1 MNQTQSSNSNDNVDK
16 SQSLPL
22 DDEEIDIIMKDVKN
36 TDIKNNN
43 EKNHNKKLINKEK

>member
-22 DDEEIDIIMKDVKN
+22 DEEIDIIIKDVKN
-36 TDIKNNN
+36 TNKKIIMKRMIIKNY
-43 EKNHNKKLINKEK
+43 